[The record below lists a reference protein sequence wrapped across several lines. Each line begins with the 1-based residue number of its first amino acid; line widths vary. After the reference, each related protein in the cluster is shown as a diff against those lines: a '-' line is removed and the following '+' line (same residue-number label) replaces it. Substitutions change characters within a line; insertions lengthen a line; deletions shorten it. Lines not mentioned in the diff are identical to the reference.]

1 VINKDKIN
9 YITQQLKDDGG
20 AMHLTYHGEQRKYLP
35 IPHEELMSMLHSDEN
50 LLGSAYL
57 FQAPRGMQQCFLDHG
72 TEMTVEEF
80 LKIPVPH
87 CLKGDDH
94 VGMLFWDTRDR
105 MYWVKNVMANQT
117 TWKRYGTNAVCW
129 QTATGAWIAYRL
141 LDAVSSEHPHTMTEL
156 SQLMPEKID
165 ALLNQIGLT
174 FEVEEQPFSVEEFKK
189 NIMRYF

>member
-1 VINKDKIN
+1 
-9 YITQQLKDDGG
+9 
-20 AMHLTYHGEQRKYLP
+20 
-35 IPHEELMSMLHSDEN
+35 
-50 LLGSAYL
+50 
-57 FQAPRGMQQCFLDHG
+57 
-72 TEMTVEEF
+72 
-80 LKIPVPH
+80 
-87 CLKGDDH
+87 
-94 VGMLFWDTRDR
+94 